1 MNDRTTNQETVD
13 FGDVK
18 VIFRLCPNCGHDN
31 QGSEKIPYC
40 PDTWDMTACARCAF
54 IYLEK
59 SVAYEE
65 LLSNMAWEK
74 TSKAEE
80 KRRARSRPISYRFSA
95 LTRKRLH
102 LFPRK
107 NAALLVG
114 RYARPGRVLD
124 LGCGDGGPA
133 QDLSERFVPFGIE
146 ISATLAQRANAVF
159 ERRGG
164 HVVNAPCVTG
174 LKTFPDNYFS
184 AATLRSYLEHELKPK
199 EVLHEPFR
207 CMDDNAVAVI
217 KVPNYGCVNRM
228 VTGRN
233 WCGFRFPDHLNYF
246 TPSSLREMVRDC
258 GFAVRRFTLMDHLP
272 TSDNM
277 WMIIGK

>member
-1 MNDRTTNQETVD
+1 MNDRTTDQETLG

-80 KRRARSRPISYRFSA
+80 KRRARSRPISYKFSA

-107 NAALLVG
+107 NAALLIG
-114 RYARPGRVLD
+114 RYARPSCRVSGGQDGHWSKKDRAASGWAAYGRYRSWRI
-124 LGCGDGGPA
+124 A
-133 QDLSERFVPFGIE
+133 
-146 ISATLAQRANAVF
+146 AVVH
-159 ERRGG
+159 EGQM
-164 HVVNAPCVTG
+164 APIT
-174 LKTFPDNYFS
+174 
-184 AATLRSYLEHELKPK
+184 
-199 EVLHEPFR
+199 
-207 CMDDNAVAVI
+207 
-217 KVPNYGCVNRM
+217 
-228 VTGRN
+228 
-233 WCGFRFPDHLNYF
+233 
-246 TPSSLREMVRDC
+246 
-258 GFAVRRFTLMDHLP
+258 
-272 TSDNM
+272 
-277 WMIIGK
+277 